1 MKLSGKIAVVTGG
14 AQGIGRAIA
23 AALIAEHANV
33 AILDLDPDAVSK
45 TAHDLGAYGAVCDVT
60 QPSAIQEV
68 IKDITHD
75 LGNIDIWV
83 SNAGVIS
90 ADPDHVASASDQIWQ
105 LAWDIHVM
113 AHVWAARALLPDMIA
128 RGSGYFVNTA
138 SAAGLLSQIG
148 DAPYSA
154 TKAAAISF
162 AQSLAIS
169 HGDDGIRSSVIC
181 PQYVASSMLGYD
193 ADDIIP
199 DHPGL
204 LSTTDVAR
212 AVIDG
217 MKEQQFLIL
226 PHPIVAEYAKLR
238 AGNPEKWIKGMQKL
252 RRRILS
258 QTEGIDPKTMHLL
271 I

>member
-1 MKLSGKIAVVTGG
+1 MDFDGKIAVVTGA

-23 AALIAEHANV
+23 EALIAEHADV
-33 AILDLDPDAVSK
+33 VILDIDPDAIAK
-45 TAHDLGAYGAVCDVT
+45 TAHEIGAYGAACDVT
-60 QPSAIQEV
+60 QPKAIQEIV
-68 IKDITHD
+68 ADIKHD
-75 LGNIDIWV
+75 LGHIDIWI

-105 LAWDIHVM
+105 RAWDIHVM
-113 AHVWAARALLPDMIA
+113 SHVWAARALLPDMIA

-169 HGDDGIRSSVIC
+169 HGDDGIQSSVIC
-181 PQYVASSMLGYD
+181 PQYVASSMLGYT

-199 DHPGL
+199 DHPSL
-204 LSTTDVAR
+204 LQPIDVAHT
-212 AVIDG
+212 VIDG
-217 MKEQQFLIL
+217 MKEQHFLIL
-226 PHPIVAEYAKLR
+226 PHPIVGEYAKLR
-238 AGNPEKWIKGMQKL
+238 ASDPEKWIKGMQKL

-258 QTEGIDPKTMHLL
+258 ETDGIDPKTMHLL
-271 I
+271 V

>member
-1 MKLSGKIAVVTGG
+1 MEFAGKIAVVTGG

-23 AALIAEHANV
+23 EALIAEDADV
-33 AILDLDPDAVSK
+33 IILDLDPEAVSK
-45 TAHDLGAYGAVCDVT
+45 TTSDIGAHGFICDVSH
-60 QPSAIQEV
+60 PSAIKETIAQ
-68 IKDITHD
+68 IIYDH
-75 LGNIDIWV
+75 GNIDIWI

-90 ADPDHVASASDQIWQ
+90 PDPDHVASAVDQTWQ
-105 LAWDIHVM
+105 RAWDIHVM
-113 AHVWAARALLPDMIA
+113 SHVWAARALLPTMIS
-128 RGSGYFVNTA
+128 RGAGYFVTTA

-169 HGDDGIRSSVIC
+169 HRDAGIHSSAIC

-193 ADDIIP
+193 AGDIIP

-204 LSTTDVAR
+204 LTPSDVAH

-217 MKEQQFLIL
+217 MKNQQFLIL
-226 PHPIVAEYAKLR
+226 PHPIVGEYAKLR
-238 AGNPEKWIKGMQKL
+238 ANDPEKWIKGMQKL

-258 QTEGIDPKTMHLL
+258 QTDGIDPKTMHLL
-271 I
+271 V

>member
-1 MKLSGKIAVVTGG
+1 MELAGKIAVVTGG
-14 AQGIGRAIA
+14 AHGIGRAIA
-23 AALIAEHANV
+23 EALIAEHADV
-33 AILDLDPDAVSK
+33 VILDLNSVAVSK
-45 TAHDLGAYGAVCDVT
+45 TADQIGAHGAACDVT
-60 QPSAIQEV
+60 HPSAIQQA
-68 IKDITHD
+68 INDITHD
-75 LGNIDIWV
+75 LGHIDIWI

-105 LAWDIHVM
+105 RAWDIHVM
-113 AHVWAARALLPDMIA
+113 SHVWAARALLPDMIS

-138 SAAGLLSQIG
+138 SAAGLLLQIG

-169 HGDDGIRSSVIC
+169 HGDDGILSSVIC

-193 ADDIIP
+193 VDDIIP

-204 LSTTDVAR
+204 LTPADVAR

-226 PHPIVAEYAKLR
+226 PHPIVGEYAKLR
-238 AGNPEKWIKGMQKL
+238 ASDPEKWIKGMQKL

-258 QTEGIDPKTMHLL
+258 QTDGIDPKTMHLL
-271 I
+271 V

>member
-1 MKLSGKIAVVTGG
+1 MELTGKFAVVTGG
-14 AQGIGRAIA
+14 VQGIGRAIA
-23 AALIAEHANV
+23 EALIAEHADV
-33 AILDLDPDAVSK
+33 VILDLNPDAVSK
-45 TAHDLGAYGAVCDVT
+45 TADQIGAHGAACDVT
-60 QPSAIQEV
+60 QPSAIQQT
-68 IKDITHD
+68 IADITNNF
-75 LGNIDIWV
+75 GNIDIWI

-105 LAWDIHVM
+105 RAWDIHVM
-113 AHVWAARALLPDMIA
+113 SHVWAARALLPEMIA

-169 HGDDGIRSSVIC
+169 HGDDGILSSVIC

-193 ADDIIP
+193 DNDIIP

-204 LSTTDVAR
+204 LSPADVAR

-226 PHPIVAEYAKLR
+226 PHPIVGEYAKLR
-238 AGNPEKWIKGMQKL
+238 TSDPEKWIKGMQKL

-258 QTEGIDPKTMHLL
+258 QNDGIDPKTMHLL
-271 I
+271 V